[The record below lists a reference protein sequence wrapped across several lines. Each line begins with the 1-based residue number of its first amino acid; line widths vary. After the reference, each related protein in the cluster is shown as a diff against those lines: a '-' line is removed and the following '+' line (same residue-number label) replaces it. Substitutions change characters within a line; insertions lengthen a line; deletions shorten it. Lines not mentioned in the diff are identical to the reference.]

1 MIEKD
6 NIREN
11 KEIDFYIDKKEQKQE
26 RQKKI
31 DKKLNDIWI
40 LINVVF
46 IISQLYPINLVR
58 LPIPLHPCNNV
69 QLFQRPDPCV
79 SKNSV
84 PEFCGV

>member
-11 KEIDFYIDKKEQKQE
+11 KEIDFYIDKKDQEQEK
-26 RQKKI
+26 QKKI

-46 IISQLYPINLVR
+46 IICIGIFWL
-58 LPIPLHPCNNV
+58 
-69 QLFQRPDPCV
+69 LFVFFFIFHR
-79 SKNSV
+79 N
-84 PEFCGV
+84 

>member
-46 IISQLYPINLVR
+46 LICIGIFWL
-58 LPIPLHPCNNV
+58 
-69 QLFQRPDPCV
+69 LFVFFFICHR
-79 SKNSV
+79 N
-84 PEFCGV
+84 

>member
-46 IISQLYPINLVR
+46 IICIGIFWL
-58 LPIPLHPCNNV
+58 
-69 QLFQRPDPCV
+69 LFVFFFICHR
-79 SKNSV
+79 N
-84 PEFCGV
+84 

>member
-31 DKKLNDIWI
+31 DKKLNDILI

-46 IISQLYPINLVR
+46 IICIGIFWL
-58 LPIPLHPCNNV
+58 
-69 QLFQRPDPCV
+69 LFVFFFICHR
-79 SKNSV
+79 N
-84 PEFCGV
+84 

>member
-11 KEIDFYIDKKEQKQE
+11 KEIDFYIDKKDQKQE
-26 RQKKI
+26 KQKKI

-46 IISQLYPINLVR
+46 IICIGIFWL
-58 LPIPLHPCNNV
+58 
-69 QLFQRPDPCV
+69 LFVFFFICHR
-79 SKNSV
+79 N
-84 PEFCGV
+84 

>member
-11 KEIDFYIDKKEQKQE
+11 KEIDFYIDKKDQEQEK
-26 RQKKI
+26 QKKI

-46 IISQLYPINLVR
+46 LICIGIFWL
-58 LPIPLHPCNNV
+58 
-69 QLFQRPDPCV
+69 LFVFFFIFHR
-79 SKNSV
+79 N
-84 PEFCGV
+84 

>member
-11 KEIDFYIDKKEQKQE
+11 KEIDFYIDKKDQEQEK
-26 RQKKI
+26 QKKI

-46 IISQLYPINLVR
+46 IICIGIFWL
-58 LPIPLHPCNNV
+58 
-69 QLFQRPDPCV
+69 LFVFFFICHR
-79 SKNSV
+79 N
-84 PEFCGV
+84 

>member
-11 KEIDFYIDKKEQKQE
+11 KEIDFYIDKKDQKQE

-46 IISQLYPINLVR
+46 LICIGIFWL
-58 LPIPLHPCNNV
+58 
-69 QLFQRPDPCV
+69 LFVFFFICHR
-79 SKNSV
+79 N
-84 PEFCGV
+84 

>member
-46 IISQLYPINLVR
+46 LICIGIFWL
-58 LPIPLHPCNNV
+58 
-69 QLFQRPDPCV
+69 LFVFFFIFHR
-79 SKNSV
+79 N
-84 PEFCGV
+84 

>member
-46 IISQLYPINLVR
+46 IICIGIFWL
-58 LPIPLHPCNNV
+58 
-69 QLFQRPDPCV
+69 LFVFFFIFHR
-79 SKNSV
+79 N
-84 PEFCGV
+84 